1 MITCYCIDLLL
12 SVNPVHMDG
21 GQGHTHGPSIRAWP
35 HPALP
40 CTLSL
45 TVNISFPQSIT
56 QWPWASH
63 SPCACHAN
71 AHHRTSARLSHCS
84 QCPSYCSLFQA
95 HRKWHSSLGSIPYL
109 QDRVSYPFP
118 VFPDS
123 VGSTSLIALV
133 TEYFDIFIALSVS
146 RQTNFLHLPPTKSTI
161 CFTVGI
167 QKKRMS

>member
-1 MITCYCIDLLL
+1 MMTTCYCIDLLL
-12 SVNPVHMDG
+12 SGNPLHTDG
-21 GQGHTHGPSIRAWP
+21 GKRP
-35 HPALP
+35 HPCAQHMSMASSSSPMHPQSHSQHFLSP
-40 CTLSL
+40 IHYSMTLSF
-45 TVNISFPQSIT
+45 SFSMWI
-56 QWPWASH
+56 
-63 SPCACHAN
+63 
-71 AHHRTSARLSHCS
+71 AHHCTSARLSHCLP
-84 QCPSYCSLFQA
+84 CPSYCSLFQA
-95 HRKWHSSLGSIPYL
+95 HSKWHSSLGSIPYL

-146 RQTNFLHLPPTKSTI
+146 WQTNFLHLPPTKSTI